1 MNRVAWIVL
10 LPMLVCI
17 PWVHAEEEEEE
28 EAVELVFSAAERE
41 ELGIEVAAV
50 SERTLFPEIN
60 APAEVMLNA
69 YATSQI
75 ASRIEAQVV
84 ARHARMGETV
94 DAGAPLVTLSS
105 VDVAD
110 AVGDLLVNDREWQRV
125 KNLGRDVV
133 SESRYVE
140 AEVARQRAY
149 AKALAYGIPRQEL
162 ERLIKKGD
170 VSEATGE
177 YTLYAPQS
185 GVVISDEFVLGE
197 VVEPGRL
204 LMELSDLDTLW
215 VEARVD
221 PGLAASI
228 AVDDTVRVSADD
240 QNWLNGTVV
249 QRSPRLDEAT
259 RTLNIRIEVQDSA
272 FLSPGQFVNIA
283 VRTGAGRPSMAVPN
297 AAIMLIQGT
306 PMVFKLEGNE
316 FEPQPVEPG
325 LKADGYTAI
334 TAGLDEDDRRYRLGG
349 SHDQYSRRVIAALQT
364 ADTRRVCRDCLSRL
378 ARRQYRTDRRLPGPD
393 PHSGERLHRVTRT
406 CSRGCRGTADVS
418 GRIGHGRLVGRATDS
433 FRKPLWTVLRLRL
446 L

>member
-1 MNRVAWIVL
+1 MNRVVWIVL

-50 SERTLFPEIN
+50 SERTLFPEVN
-60 APAEVMLNA
+60 APGEVVLNA

-94 DAGAPLVTLSS
+94 ETGAPLVTLSS

-162 ERLIKKGD
+162 ERLIKNGD

-185 GVVISDEFVLGE
+185 GVVISDAYILGE
-197 VVEPGRL
+197 VV
-204 LMELSDLDTLW
+204 
-215 VEARVD
+215 
-221 PGLAASI
+221 
-228 AVDDTVRVSADD
+228 
-240 QNWLNGTVV
+240 
-249 QRSPRLDEAT
+249 
-259 RTLNIRIEVQDSA
+259 
-272 FLSPGQFVNIA
+272 
-283 VRTGAGRPSMAVPN
+283 
-297 AAIMLIQGT
+297 
-306 PMVFKLEGNE
+306 
-316 FEPQPVEPG
+316 
-325 LKADGYTAI
+325 
-334 TAGLDEDDRRYRLGG
+334 
-349 SHDQYSRRVIAALQT
+349 
-364 ADTRRVCRDCLSRL
+364 
-378 ARRQYRTDRRLPGPD
+378 
-393 PHSGERLHRVTRT
+393 
-406 CSRGCRGTADVS
+406 
-418 GRIGHGRLVGRATDS
+418 
-433 FRKPLWTVLRLRL
+433 
-446 L
+446 

>member
-140 AEVARQRAY
+140 AEVARQRLRQSTGLRHPTPRAG
-149 AKALAYGIPRQEL
+149 ALDQE
-162 ERLIKKGD
+162 R
-170 VSEATGE
+170 
-177 YTLYAPQS
+177 
-185 GVVISDEFVLGE
+185 
-197 VVEPGRL
+197 R
-204 LMELSDLDTLW
+204 
-215 VEARVD
+215 R
-221 PGLAASI
+221 
-228 AVDDTVRVSADD
+228 
-240 QNWLNGTVV
+240 
-249 QRSPRLDEAT
+249 QRS
-259 RTLNIRIEVQDSA
+259 
-272 FLSPGQFVNIA
+272 
-283 VRTGAGRPSMAVPN
+283 
-297 AAIMLIQGT
+297 
-306 PMVFKLEGNE
+306 
-316 FEPQPVEPG
+316 
-325 LKADGYTAI
+325 
-334 TAGLDEDDRRYRLGG
+334 
-349 SHDQYSRRVIAALQT
+349 H
-364 ADTRRVCRDCLSRL
+364 
-378 ARRQYRTDRRLPGPD
+378 
-393 PHSGERLHRVTRT
+393 
-406 CSRGCRGTADVS
+406 
-418 GRIGHGRLVGRATDS
+418 
-433 FRKPLWTVLRLRL
+433 W
-446 L
+446 

>member
-1 MNRVAWIVL
+1 MRRVAWIVL
-10 LPMLVCI
+10 LPTLVCI
-17 PWVHAEEEEEE
+17 PWVLAEEEEEE

-41 ELGIEVAAV
+41 ELGIEIAAV
-50 SERTLFPEIN
+50 SERTLFPEVN
-60 APAEVMLNA
+60 APGEVMLNA

-94 DAGAPLVTLSS
+94 AAGAPLVTLSS

-140 AEVARQRAY
+140 SEVARQRAY
-149 AKALAYGIPRQEL
+149 AKALAYGMPRQEL

-185 GVVISDEFVLGE
+185 GVVISDAFVLGE

-204 LMELSDLDTLW
+204 LMELSDLDILW

-221 PGLAASI
+221 PELAASI
-228 AVDDTVRVSADD
+228 AVDDAVRVSADD
-240 QNWLNGTVV
+240 QNWLNGIVV
-249 QRSPRLDEAT
+249 QRSPRLNEAT

-283 VRTGAGRPSMAVPN
+283 VRTGAGRPSTAVPD

-306 PMVFKLEGNE
+306 PMVFTLEGNE
-316 FEPQPVEPG
+316 FEPQPVETG

-334 TAGLDEDDRRYRLGG
+334 TAGLDEDDT
-349 SHDQYSRRVIAALQT
+349 IAVAGVFQLKSLLLKSQIGD
-364 ADTRRVCRDCLSRL
+364 AD
-378 ARRQYRTDRRLPGPD
+378 
-393 PHSGERLHRVTRT
+393 
-406 CSRGCRGTADVS
+406 
-418 GRIGHGRLVGRATDS
+418 
-433 FRKPLWTVLRLRL
+433 
-446 L
+446 